1 MAERNALIERGMLIL
16 SQLKPAFLRHH
27 SDSGGSDGQ
36 ILNFRRIW
44 ELAILL
50 TSIVTLVPLILITSV
65 DYQYTK
71 RSIESENSLR
81 TLRVASNIRHSISF
95 FFHERLAALSFIV
108 RDSSYEELADP
119 EKLEQILLNLRQS
132 FSGFAD
138 LGLINQSG
146 LQVSYVG
153 PYNLLGK
160 NYDGQPWFEEVQE
173 KGFHISD
180 VFLGFRDAPHLVIAV
195 KRQLADGQFYVLRTA
210 FDTER
215 FNGLI
220 ANFDLSGRGEA
231 FVINQKGIIQS
242 PSRRNAKL
250 FEKVEFAVP
259 PHSERTEVMDVM
271 INDESFLV
279 CSAYIPDTPYILIVL
294 KEKEELIKVWKGT
307 RLRLI
312 GFLVVSIVVI
322 LLVILGVSTYMVNN
336 MYTLDQRRLAA
347 LHKVEYSNKLA
358 SIGRLAAGIAHEI
371 NNPLAII
378 NEKAGLI
385 KDLFTYTKTY
395 QNDEKIIAPL
405 TSIIS
410 SVERCGKITRR
421 LLGFARHID
430 DSVIDTVDVVA
441 VIEEVLSFLK
451 KEAEYRSIAIKVEI
465 ADQIPPLQCDRGKLQ
480 QIFLNIVNN
489 AFAAMDV
496 GGKLDIKVSYDSQ
509 ERILVKV
516 RDNGY
521 GISQEDIGKIFEP
534 FFSTKKGSGGT
545 GLGLSVTYGLVQ
557 EIGGKIGVES
567 VVGEG
572 TTFTVALP
580 LTAST
585 ADRE

>member
-1 MAERNALIERGMLIL
+1 MIERYKSIIY
-16 SQLKPAFLRHH
+16 QLKPAFLRHH
-27 SDSGGSDGQ
+27 SDSKSTDGQ

-44 ELAILL
+44 ELAVLL

-71 RSIESENSLR
+71 RSIESENRLR

-95 FFHERLAALSFIV
+95 FFHERLAALSYIV
-108 RDSSYEELADP
+108 RDSTFDELADP
-119 EKLEQILLNLRQS
+119 ARLEKILFNLRQS

-138 LGLINQSG
+138 LGLIDQNG
-146 LQVSYVG
+146 LQVGYVG
-153 PYNLLGK
+153 PYNLEGK
-160 NYDGQPWFEEVQE
+160 NYSDQPWFAEVQE

-195 KRQLADGQFYVLRTA
+195 KRQLGDGRFYILRTA
-210 FDTER
+210 FDTLR
-215 FNGLI
+215 FNELI

-231 FVINQKGIIQS
+231 FVINQMGVIQS
-242 PSRRNAKL
+242 PSRLNAKL

-259 PHSERTEVMDVM
+259 PYSERTEVMDVT
-271 INDESFLV
+271 INDKLILV
-279 CSAYIPDTPYILIVL
+279 CSAYIPDTPYILIVM
-294 KEKEELIKVWKGT
+294 KEKAELIKVWKGT

-312 GFLVVSIVVI
+312 GFLVISIVVI

-336 MYTLDQRRLAA
+336 MYHLDQRRLAA
-347 LHKVEYSNKLA
+347 LHKMEYSNKLA

-385 KDLFTYTKTY
+385 KDMFSYTKTY
-395 QNDEKIIAPL
+395 QDDQKIIAPI

-421 LLGFARHID
+421 LLGFARHMD
-430 DSVIDTVDVVA
+430 DSSVDNVEVVA
-441 VIEEVLSFLK
+441 IIDEVLSFLK
-451 KEAEYRSIAIKVEI
+451 KEAEYRSIAINV
-465 ADQIPPLQCDRGKLQ
+465 DVVDLIPVLQCDRGKLQ
-480 QIFLNIVNN
+480 QIFLNIINN
-489 AFAAMDV
+489 SFAAMDV
-496 GGKLDIKVSYDSQ
+496 DGKLNIKVQYDGR
-509 ERILVKV
+509 EFVKV
-516 RDNGY
+516 KISDNGY
-521 GISQEDIGKIFEP
+521 GISQDDLGRIFEP

-567 VVGEG
+567 RVGEG

-580 LTAST
+580 LNPST
-585 ADRE
+585 ANRE

>member
-1 MAERNALIERGMLIL
+1 MIEQYKSIL
-16 SQLKPAFLRHH
+16 YQVKPAFLRHH
-27 SDSGGSDGQ
+27 SDSGSSDGQ

-71 RSIESENSLR
+71 RSIESENRLR

-95 FFHERLAALSFIV
+95 FFHERLAALSYIV
-108 RDSSYEELADP
+108 RDNTFDELADP
-119 EKLEQILLNLRQS
+119 ERLEKILRNLRQS

-138 LGLINQSG
+138 LGLIDQNG
-146 LQVSYVG
+146 LQVGYAG
-153 PYNLLGK
+153 PYNLEGK
-160 NYDGQPWFEEVQE
+160 NYSDQPWFAEVQE

-195 KRQLADGQFYVLRTA
+195 KRQLGDGGFYILRTA
-210 FDTER
+210 FDTQR
-215 FNGLI
+215 FNELI

-231 FVINQKGIIQS
+231 FIINQMGIIQS
-242 PSRRNAKL
+242 PSRLNAKL

-259 PHSERTEVMDVM
+259 PFSERTEVMDIT
-271 INDESFLV
+271 INDTSILV
-279 CSAYIPDTPYILIVL
+279 CSAYIPDTPYILIVM
-294 KEKEELIKVWKGT
+294 KEKAELIKVWKGT

-312 GFLVVSIVVI
+312 GFLVISIAVI

-336 MYTLDQRRLAA
+336 MYHLDQRRLAA
-347 LHKVEYSNKLA
+347 LHKMEYSNKLA

-385 KDLFTYTKTY
+385 KDLFSYTQTY
-395 QNDEKIIAPL
+395 QDDQRIIAPI

-421 LLGFARHID
+421 LLGFARHMD
-430 DSVIDTVDVVA
+430 DSNIDNVEVVA
-441 VIEEVLSFLK
+441 IIDEVLSFLR
-451 KEAEYRSIAIKVEI
+451 KEAEYRSIVINV
-465 ADQIPPLQCDRGKLQ
+465 DVVDHIPVLKCDRGKLQ
-480 QIFLNIVNN
+480 QIFLNIINN
-489 AFAAMDV
+489 SFGAMDV
-496 GGKLDIKVSYDSQ
+496 DGKLNIKVQYDSQ
-509 ERILVKV
+509 DFVIVEIS
-516 RDNGY
+516 DNGY
-521 GISQEDIGKIFEP
+521 GISQDDLGRIFEP

-545 GLGLSVTYGLVQ
+545 GLGLSITYGLVQ
-557 EIGGKIGVES
+557 EIGGKISVES
-567 VVGEG
+567 RVGEG

-580 LTAST
+580 LNPST
-585 ADRE
+585 VKRE